1 MICFEPKKKPKKKLK
16 STAKK
21 EEMKEEMKRPAKKK
35 ARPAKKKFKDSFKGK
50 KKLSDSFEDLEEDSF
65 EDLEE
70 DLAEEV
76 PPVTAKI
83 CLDASFSYDTSR
95 SVMNSCKEEEPVL
108 MSPFKEEVLIVVSSD
123 EADDDFQQLP
133 VNRSPFS
140 TLVAEAQH
148 LNIARLEP
156 KQWLNDAIINFFID
170 LYAVTLAKQS
180 S

>member
-1 MICFEPKKKPKKKLK
+1 MSFKVICFEPKEKPKKKL
-16 STAKK
+16 
-21 EEMKEEMKRPAKKK
+21 KRPAKKK

-70 DLAEEV
+70 EV
-76 PPVTAKI
+76 PPVSAKI

-156 KQWLNDAIINFFID
+156 QQWLNDAIINFFID